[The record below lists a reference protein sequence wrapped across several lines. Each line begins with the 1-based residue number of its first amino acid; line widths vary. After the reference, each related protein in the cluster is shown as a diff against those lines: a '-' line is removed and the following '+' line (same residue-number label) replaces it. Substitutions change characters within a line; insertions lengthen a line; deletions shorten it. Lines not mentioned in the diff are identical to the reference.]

1 MLGRPTM
8 PVLTWLPGR
17 PSRGSSPPRSS
28 CTAGLTFLTWR
39 AEGYTTPPATAALL
53 TDPLGWFR
61 QHLVVVGAGLV
72 GCLLV
77 GFQMAILYVAAQ
89 PWNRLRSC
97 TVTAFEPLCCKLVVS
112 DESPQPHSACDWV
125 RFVPPYSYNGSNLID
140 GCTGNCSYRCAY
152 HCAREGGSYHHRVQ
166 NRTLLLE
173 LPPARAHPLPLP
185 SLRLILGQLLDLAW
199 GEHRQVHCIP
209 PVITG
214 CSLPRYSVRRN

>member
-1 MLGRPTM
+1 MQRDPWQADHWEGVSWYWKEGPVLVQKGWFSSGTLSLHMRFKKGDSPMLGRPTM

-17 PSRGSSPPRSS
+17 SSRGSSPPRSS
-28 CTAGLTFLTWR
+28 CTAGLTFLTWK

-89 PWNRLRSC
+89 PRNRLRSC

-125 RFVPPYSYNGSNLID
+125 RFVPP
-140 GCTGNCSYRCAY
+140 
-152 HCAREGGSYHHRVQ
+152 
-166 NRTLLLE
+166 
-173 LPPARAHPLPLP
+173 
-185 SLRLILGQLLDLAW
+185 SLQIQW
-199 GEHRQVHCIP
+199 EQPH
-209 PVITG
+209 
-214 CSLPRYSVRRN
+214 